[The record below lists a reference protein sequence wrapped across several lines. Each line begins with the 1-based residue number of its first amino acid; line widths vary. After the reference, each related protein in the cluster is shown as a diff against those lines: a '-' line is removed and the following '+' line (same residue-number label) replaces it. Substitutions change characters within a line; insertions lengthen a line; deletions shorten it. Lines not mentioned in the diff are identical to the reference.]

1 MKDRI
6 RLLPHRSSTVGG
18 PILLVAGLA
27 FLSLGLFEQYR
38 NQSLSA
44 ELLISLGFLAA
55 GLGSTIL
62 IYMRRVALR
71 TFFERINESGK
82 WRFRIRI
89 VEPGGETI
97 IPSGA
102 IQAREIRISPRTG
115 PVFFVR
121 MPGGIFLE
129 LHRFSSRRRA
139 SHRFLEIER
148 LQKECLRESR
158 AGSLSPVPGRGMA
171 GAVRLIPDQHLAY
184 WRDTVGLETAL
195 PLAVFLAGLSF
206 LLLHGMNLQLSWE
219 IRLLLFAAFLFL
231 GLLSGAFNSS
241 VRYLQRTGNEIR
253 LGRLLFRYSLKAR
266 GSNVE
271 TPGILHRFRSYEDTG
286 MWELWREEAQPTP
299 ELRLSSERKPRPS
312 GRIRLH
318 SSLAGSLAIHQC
330 VFRR

>member
-38 NQSLSA
+38 NESLAA

-71 TFFERINESGK
+71 TFFERIDEKGK

-102 IQAREIRISPRTG
+102 IQAKEIRISPRTG

-121 MPGGIFLE
+121 IPGGIFLE
-129 LHRFSSRRRA
+129 IHRFSSRRKA
-139 SHRFLEIER
+139 SHRFLEVER
-148 LQKECLRESR
+148 LQKDCLRESR
-158 AGSLSPVPGRGMA
+158 VGALKPLPGKGMA
-171 GAVRLIPDQHLAY
+171 GALRLIPESHLAY

-195 PLAVFLAGLSF
+195 PLAVFLSGLSF
-206 LLLHGMNLQLSWE
+206 LLLHGMNFSLTWE
-219 IRLLLFAAFLFL
+219 IRLLVFAALLFL
-231 GLLSGAFNSS
+231 GLAGGALNSS
-241 VRYLQRTGNEIR
+241 VRYLRRSGNEIR
-253 LGRLLFRYSLKAR
+253 MGRLLFRYSLKAR
-266 GSNVE
+266 GTELPQSGV
-271 TPGILHRFRSYEDTG
+271 LHRWKVHEDTG
-286 MWELWREEAQPTP
+286 MWELWREESQPTA
-299 ELRLSSERKPRPS
+299 ELRLSSERKPAAAR
-312 GRIRLH
+312 RIRLH
-318 SSLAGSLAIHQC
+318 SSLAASLAIQQC
-330 VFRR
+330 VFSR